1 MTLRKFAKQVQ
12 SKVSERLGD
21 SYQVRLQEVQKN
33 NNVRLQG
40 LIILE
45 TGQNISP
52 TIYLENFYKAYERG
66 LAFEEIVEN
75 ILRVYKEDRPQK
87 DIDMSFF
94 KDFLQ
99 VKDRICY
106 RLIAAGTNK
115 ELLEKIPHVR
125 FLDLA
130 ICFYYAYEGEVLGSG
145 TILIYNTH
153 VDMWKTTS
161 EELLCLAGKNTPR
174 IFPWE
179 CSSME
184 TVVEELL
191 EEQYEHTGE
200 VLLQESEQKRFL
212 QEMPMQILSNQKRA
226 HGAAVILYSGLLKEI
241 ADKLEESFYIIPS
254 SIHEVILL
262 SASAMQ
268 TVSEL
273 KCMIEEVN
281 TTQVERQEI
290 LSYSLYFYSREEDS
304 IKIL

>member
-12 SKVSERLGD
+12 TMVSESLGD
-21 SYQVRLQEVQKN
+21 SYKVRLQEVQKN

-40 LIILE
+40 LIIL
-45 TGQNISP
+45 QAAQSISP
-52 TIYLENFYKAYERG
+52 TIYLDNFYEAYQRG
-66 LAFEEIVEN
+66 SALEDIVEK
-75 ILRVYKEDRPQK
+75 ILRIYKEDMPKK
-87 DIDMSFF
+87 DVDMSFF
-94 KDFLQ
+94 KDFSQ

-106 RLIAAGTNK
+106 RLIAAGANK

-125 FLDLA
+125 FMDLA
-130 ICFYYAYEGEVLGSG
+130 ICFYYAYEGKVLGNG

-153 VDMWKTTS
+153 VDMWKTTA
-161 EELLCLAGKNTPR
+161 EELLCLAGKNTPG

-191 EEQYEHTGE
+191 EEQYEQTGE
-200 VLLQESEQKRFL
+200 VMLKEGEQKRFL
-212 QEMPMQILSNQKRA
+212 QEMPMQILSNQKRV
-226 HGAAVILYSGLLKEI
+226 HGAAVILYPGLLKKM
-241 ADKLEESFYIIPS
+241 ADKLQGNFYIIPS

-262 SASAMQ
+262 SAAAMQ
-268 TVSEL
+268 SVNEL
-273 KCMIEEVN
+273 KRMIQEVN
-281 TTQVERQEI
+281 TTQVEAQEI

>member
-1 MTLRKFAKQVQ
+1 M
-12 SKVSERLGD
+12 VSEGLGE

-40 LIILE
+40 LIILHAA
-45 TGQNISP
+45 QSISP
-52 TIYLENFYKAYERG
+52 TIYLDDFYEAYRKGFTLED
-66 LAFEEIVEN
+66 IVEK
-75 ILRVYKEDRPQK
+75 ILRVYREEMPKK
-87 DIDMSFF
+87 DVDMSFF
-94 KDFLQ
+94 KDFSQ
-99 VKDRICY
+99 VKNRICY
-106 RLIAAGTNK
+106 RLIAAGANK

-130 ICFYYAYEGEVLGSG
+130 ICFYYAYQGKVLGNG

-153 VDMWKTTS
+153 LDMWKTTP
-161 EELLCLAGKNTPR
+161 EELLCLAGKNTPE

-184 TVVEELL
+184 AVIEELL
-191 EEQYEHTGE
+191 EEQYEQTGE
-200 VLLQESEQKRFL
+200 VLLKEGEQKRFL
-212 QEMPMQILSNQKRA
+212 QEMPMQILSNQKRV
-226 HGAAVILYSGLLKEI
+226 HGAAAILYPGLLKKM
-241 ADKLEESFYIIPS
+241 ADKLQGNFYIIPS

-262 SASAMQ
+262 SAAAMQ
-268 TVSEL
+268 SVNEL

-281 TTQVERQEI
+281 TTQVEKQEI